1 MERRQ
6 TLKQCC
12 QSRSLSPVAEEGPF
26 LARLQQLMDYSSL
39 TFPFLRLLLRPWV
52 LRLSFPSA
60 PALRGHPHSLEVKR
74 LPFPE

>member
-1 MERRQ
+1 VERRQ

-39 TFPFLRLLLRPWV
+39 TFPSLRLLLSPWA

-60 PALRGHPHSLEVKR
+60 PALRGHPHLLKAPPLLILE
-74 LPFPE
+74 